1 MTIVLSSRVLLL
13 LHWER
18 SAQPGEF
25 QPTLNRRNS
34 GNARS
39 SRSERSPDDRIEKPI
54 PSCPIACCRWI
65 AASPPANVLRHRP
78 PPENARRS
86 PRPAPT
92 TDPACSSRGVTS
104 RTVRPCE
111 TTRSRRSRAPTVSSA
126 TVRGNFYLRQSP
138 LKSKGFMTSPREVM
152 PPLQPPHGHRS
163 GVGRTA
169 TQACAR
175 DRRRL
180 RTMCV
185 GAIAPRTCSSVRRR
199 ARLGAARRQPTAS
212 RDRRQAGGMH
222 GAGPANVCRATTRRR
237 SRLPFRSTA
246 WRSAPGLGYDLSS
259 TGIGSRKINTSGGQ

>member
-1 MTIVLSSRVLLL
+1 MDRGVPAGERPQASTASGKCASIPATGTDHGSRM
-13 LHWER
+13 
-18 SAQPGEF
+18 F
-25 QPTLNRRNS
+25 I
-34 GNARS
+34 
-39 SRSERSPDDRIEKPI
+39 SRSDLSHRSPMRNDSK
-54 PSCPIACCRWI
+54 
-65 AASPPANVLRHRP
+65 SPFAGADCLVGHRP
-78 PPENARRS
+78 REFFIYGNPPSKARGS
-86 PRPAPT
+86 WA
-92 TDPACSSRGVTS
+92 
-104 RTVRPCE
+104 
-111 TTRSRRSRAPTVSSA
+111 
-126 TVRGNFYLRQSP
+126 
-138 LKSKGFMTSPREVM
+138 SPREVM